1 MTTDLIKRLEVYRT
15 GLSEEQRFSFDEVFP
30 EIITLPQS
38 NSTPLELFFDSAP
51 AENGEFKTQNDW
63 IAYWNNIR
71 DGRRFASLADY
82 YQVFRQLDNALRT
95 GSSAERTA
103 ANQSIVSLRKDLR
116 EKWLLTSTRIIYQP
130 NSLEARLIHGFG
142 AGNPQQTSER
152 NLTVPLYWD
161 TPITEVYPT
170 AEGLAYL
177 RSLLSTDETGP
188 AIAERLSAVSGYQ
201 PQNIR
206 VWTPPLQDTGYLTRS
221 QLSERAVGLST
232 VDRGFH
238 FSSGG
243 HPSGGHGRSLGVR
256 P

>member
-152 NLTVPLYWD
+152 NLTVPLCWD
-161 TPITEVYPT
+161 TPITEVYST

-188 AIAERLSAVSGYQ
+188 VIAERLSAVSGYQ
-201 PQNIR
+201 PQNIKML
-206 VWTPPLQDTGYLTRS
+206 TPALQNNGYLTRR
-221 QLSERAVGLST
+221 QLPERAVLLYADDQWFRL
-232 VDRGFH
+232 VAYV
-238 FSSGG
+238 
-243 HPSGGHGRSLGVR
+243 HPAGNHS
-256 P
+256 